1 MSQKIRY
8 INQYLLAR
16 FRRIYFMALPENK
29 EDYKKSRVNFTI
41 GDSAAQTIVQLAGG
55 TFLASL
61 MTYCKISDANIGI
74 ITSLASLAA
83 IAQIFLIQFM
93 DKIKK
98 YKFLV
103 CFTSLHRILFSAI
116 YFIPFLN
123 IRDEYKAIG
132 IVLLYFI
139 GQIFVQVGIPA
150 SQDWIASLVPS
161 RLRGKYFSI
170 KDSVAVFVV
179 SGVML
184 VAGVILDFFK
194 NESIRTGFLIVG
206 LMILALVIIN
216 VAAMSKMK
224 EPRVSYLNDEGK
236 EMHGRLAKKAKKS
249 EADRN
254 TGSGTKILP
263 EILEAF
269 KDKKFRKALTLQSLY
284 ISGFYICVPFIA
296 SYQVNVLKLPYT
308 FMMLVGFVCNLYRIY
323 ITPKFGRMA
332 DKHGMAKI
340 LKITLMILGFNLLA
354 IAFTVP
360 ANAYPF
366 YIIGTVLGSTAWAFV
381 GIGLFGVQLD
391 FFRSDKR
398 MIWLSLVSSISGVL
412 GFLVS
417 IIGGRLLSLLEKHS
431 IVIHGIYIYPQQ
443 ILNILGFLILL
454 GCSFYIKWQI
464 ETEKID
470 TNRKDGRVSV

>member
-1 MSQKIRY
+1 MSHNFKD

-16 FRRIYFMALPENK
+16 FRRIYFMALPESK

-61 MTYCKISDANIGI
+61 MTYCKISDADIGI

-83 IAQIFLIQFM
+83 LAQIFLIQFM
-93 DKIKK
+93 SRIKK

-103 CFTSLHRILFSAI
+103 CFTFLQRILFSAI
-116 YFIPFLN
+116 YFIPFLDISN
-123 IRDEYKAIG
+123 RYKAIAI
-132 IVLLYFI
+132 IVLYFT
-139 GQIFVQVGIPA
+139 GQIFVQIGTPA
-150 SQDWIASLVPS
+150 SQDWIASLVPG

-170 KDSVAVFVV
+170 KDSIAVFIV

-184 VAGVILDFFK
+184 IAGMILDYFK
-194 NESIRTGFLIVG
+194 ANAIRTGFLIIG
-206 LMILALVIIN
+206 LLIFILVIIN
-216 VAAMSKMK
+216 VAAMSMMK
-224 EPRVSYLNDEGK
+224 EPRISYLNEEGK
-236 EMHGRLAKKAKKS
+236 EMHGRLAKKAKEKDAKKGKEKS
-249 EADRN
+249 
-254 TGSGTKILP
+254 SSILS
-263 EILEAF
+263 EIAEAF
-269 KDKKFRKALTLQSLY
+269 KNRKFRKALILQSLY
-284 ISGFYICVPFIA
+284 ISGFYISLPFVA

-308 FMMLVGFVCNLYRIY
+308 FMMLVGFICNLYRIY
-323 ITPKFGRMA
+323 ITPKFGKMA

-340 LKITLMILGFNLLA
+340 LRYSLTILAFNILVLA
-354 IAFTVP
+354 LTVP

-366 YIIGTVLGSTAWAFV
+366 FIIGTVLSSTAWAFV

-398 MIWLSLVSSISGVL
+398 MVWLSLVSSISGVW

-417 IIGGRLLSLLEKHS
+417 IIGGKLLNIFTENPVT
-431 IVIHGIYIYPQQ
+431 IQGVILYPQQ
-443 ILNILGFLILL
+443 ILNILGFLILIGGAL
-454 GCSFYIKWQI
+454 YIKLRI